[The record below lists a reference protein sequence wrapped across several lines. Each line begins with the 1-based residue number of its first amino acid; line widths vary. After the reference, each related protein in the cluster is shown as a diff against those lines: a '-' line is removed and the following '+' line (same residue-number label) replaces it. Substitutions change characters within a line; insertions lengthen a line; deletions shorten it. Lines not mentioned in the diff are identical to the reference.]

1 MSTLIEETRAA
12 AQGRWRDILNQ
23 VGIDDSYLKNL
34 HGPCPICRDGKDR
47 FRWDDKDGHGTYY
60 CGQCGSGSGIHLV
73 ERYLGISCV
82 EACKKVRTLSGA
94 AQVRQIAAQKTEE
107 DKAAVMRRMWN
118 GARPITQ
125 GDPAWR
131 YLESRCGDVSAV
143 QQDLRYHPALK
154 HTMGGTHP
162 ALLARMVDLAGPKVA
177 GLHRTFLTP
186 DGRKADIDPVR
197 MSFGDLNGF
206 AVRLGGV
213 QERLGI
219 AEGIETAICAGK
231 LFGAPCWAA
240 LSANGMKTW
249 EPPPEVR
256 CVLICGDNDASYTG
270 QEAAYALAHRLTRQG
285 ISVEVH
291 LPQLVGTDFAD
302 VQMEGVA

>member
-1 MSTLIEETRAA
+1 
-12 AQGRWRDILNQ
+12 
-23 VGIDDSYLKNL
+23 
-34 HGPCPICRDGKDR
+34 
-47 FRWDDKDGHGTYY
+47 
-60 CGQCGSGSGIHLV
+60 
-73 ERYLGISCV
+73 
-82 EACKKVRTLSGA
+82 
-94 AQVRQIAAQKTEE
+94 
-107 DKAAVMRRMWN
+107 
-118 GARPITQ
+118 
-125 GDPAWR
+125 
-131 YLESRCGDVSAV
+131 
-143 QQDLRYHPALK
+143 
-154 HTMGGTHP
+154 
-162 ALLARMVDLAGPKVA
+162 
-177 GLHRTFLTP
+177 
-186 DGRKADIDPVR
+186 

-231 LFGAPCWAA
+231 LFGVPCWAA